1 MRRAIIFVAVISS
14 LAATAGAQES
24 HSEIALQGTGF
35 FTKET
40 TGTSGNSY
48 STTQTGGVLVSY
60 RHHLHRGLSLEG
72 AFGFDRNTQKFNFS
86 SNSWRIPTNN
96 YQFTG
101 ALVQA
106 LPSFGKSRFHPY
118 ILLGGGAYTLNPMGG
133 QANTVTLSGAQTQT
147 KGAFL
152 YGGGVNYA
160 ILRRVS
166 LRFEYRGLVYTAPSF
181 GFSSFDTGSA
191 THSAQPSVG
200 LAFHL

>member
-1 MRRAIIFVAVISS
+1 MRRAIIFVALISS

-24 HSEIALQGTGF
+24 RSETALQGTGF
-35 FTKET
+35 FTKAT

-48 STTQTGGVLVSY
+48 SATQTGGFLVSY

-72 AFGFDRNTQKFNFS
+72 AVGFDRNTQKFNES
-86 SNSWRIPTNN
+86 TQQWRIPTNN

-106 LPSFGKSRFHPY
+106 LPSFGKARFSPY
-118 ILLGGGAYTLNPMGG
+118 ILVGGGAYILNPMGR
-133 QANTVTLSGAQTQT
+133 QANTVTVSGAQTQT

-152 YGGGVNYA
+152 YGGGLNYA
-160 ILRRVS
+160 ILRRVT
-166 LRFEYRGLVYTAPSF
+166 LRFEYRGLVYSAPSF
-181 GFSSFDTGSA
+181 GFGAFDTGSA

-200 LAFHL
+200 LAFRF